1 MADIQ
6 RQPRRRGETVRR
18 AVLDAAA
25 AELATA
31 GVDHVTI
38 GGIAARAGVHETSI
52 YRRWVTK
59 EALLLETA
67 QEQTAMGV
75 SQPDTGSIRGDL
87 IALVFSL
94 EAFLSSPI
102 GEALLRIAL
111 NASTAVGAT
120 ARETFWL
127 DRLSASGAI
136 IERARSRDEIRPT
149 VSTDLLMQAVVGAV
163 HLRVT
168 FGGRPF
174 DRERAEQL
182 VDLVLAGASVPSSL
196 P

>member
-1 MADIQ
+1 M
-6 RQPRRRGETVRR
+6 
-18 AVLDAAA
+18 LDAAA

-38 GGIAARAGVHETSI
+38 AGIAARAGVHETSI

-67 QEQTAMGV
+67 QEQTARGV

-94 EAFLSSPI
+94 DAFLSSPI

-111 NASTAVGAT
+111 NASTAEGAT

-136 IERARSRDEIRPT
+136 IERARSRGEIRPT
-149 VSTDLLMQAVVGAV
+149 VSADLLMQAVVGAV

-182 VDLVLAGASVPSSL
+182 VDLVLAGASVPSSSR
-196 P
+196 